1 MVRAD
6 TLDLQDQDAPTA
18 AEHHKHIEGDTIAPH
33 QAAQFQHVQ
42 EERRSEEETLAD
54 AWNMAGQHGNDQ
66 TANGKAESEVE
77 KKADGTNAA
86 EAQDGTDDED
96 DDDDMM
102 DRMSSSPS
110 IEDGAFL
117 QFSPTVAATM
127 SCEGP
132 GIPQHAES
140 QRATFNQSPTP
151 TLESSPFAETPRHM
165 PLRLGISASQSMA
178 DQQSTDEDIL
188 SPSIHTPETS
198 PIITTAVYGRFFSAS
213 SRHHRLTGR
222 YGSESGP
229 GLDHALD
236 LDDEGYSDG
245 ASDLGITTTDYSDK
259 IDQEETEA
267 QKLDG
272 TQLPVSGNAFA
283 QQQGVRAART
293 TVHTPPVFQDE
304 ENDNIQHTHLV
315 IDEQLLN
322 PRLSLISCGDD
333 DQWESDTSQEWTKQD
348 YEDDDADAFLN
359 LDDRFIDS
367 GWGGECLRDTE
378 DIDFEFVY
386 ALHTFVATVEGQAN
400 ATKGDTMVLLDDS
413 NSYWWLVRVVK
424 DSSIGLYFNED
435 LLPVHWLTRSRQD
448 IYPLS
453 TLRHPRNV
461 SRDSTN
467 IATSTFVCS
476 SSHHYSK
483 LC

>member
-66 TANGKAESEVE
+66 AANGKPEAEAE
-77 KKADGTNAA
+77 KKVDGANAA
-86 EAQDGTDDED
+86 EAQDGTDEED

-117 QFSPTVAATM
+117 QFSPTVAASM

-132 GIPQHAES
+132 GTPQHAES

-151 TLESSPFAETPRHM
+151 TLDSSPFAETPRHM
-165 PLRLGISASQSMA
+165 PLRLGISTSQSMA

-188 SPSIHTPETS
+188 SPSILTPETS
-198 PIITTAVYGRFFSAS
+198 PLITTAVFGRVYSAS
-213 SRHHRLTGR
+213 SRHHRLIGR
-222 YGSESGP
+222 YGSECGP
-229 GLDHALD
+229 GLDRALD

-245 ASDLGITTTDYSDK
+245 GSDFGEPTADYSNR
-259 IDQEETEA
+259 IDHEEMDE
-267 QKLDG
+267 QSSYV
-272 TQLPVSGNAFA
+272 TQLQLRGNAFA
-283 QQQGVRAART
+283 QQHSVRAARPN
-293 TVHTPPVFQDE
+293 VHTPPAFDDDE
-304 ENDNIQHTHLV
+304 TDNMQHAHLI

-322 PRLSLISCGDD
+322 PRLSLISCGDE

-424 DSSIGLYFNED
+424 DSSIGVYLYED
-435 LLPVHWLTRSRQD
+435 
-448 IYPLS
+448 
-453 TLRHPRNV
+453 
-461 SRDSTN
+461 
-467 IATSTFVCS
+467 
-476 SSHHYSK
+476 
-483 LC
+483 

>member
-18 AEHHKHIEGDTIAPH
+18 AEHHKHIEGDGIAPH

-66 TANGKAESEVE
+66 GVNGNSKADAEAE
-77 KKADGTNAA
+77 KKVDGTNT
-86 EAQDGTDDED
+86 EAQEGTDEED

-117 QFSPTVAATM
+117 QISPTIAAST

-132 GIPQHAES
+132 GTPQHADF

-151 TLESSPFAETPRHM
+151 TLDSSPFAETPRHM
-165 PLRLGISASQSMA
+165 PLRLGISTPQSMA

-198 PIITTAVYGRFFSAS
+198 PLITTAVFGRFYSAS
-213 SRHHRLTGR
+213 FQHHRLTGR
-222 YGSESGP
+222 YGSESGL
-229 GLDHALD
+229 GFEHALD
-236 LDDEGYSDG
+236 LDDEGFSDG
-245 ASDLGITTTDYSDK
+245 GSDFGVTAADYSDK
-259 IDQEETEA
+259 TDQREMDEQVPDA
-267 QKLDG
+267 
-272 TQLPVSGNAFA
+272 TQLRVSGNAFA
-283 QQQGVRAART
+283 QQHGLRAARPN
-293 TVHTPPVFQDE
+293 VHTPPAFDDHVSS
-304 ENDNIQHTHLV
+304 NMQHTHLIV
-315 IDEQLLN
+315 DDQLLN
-322 PRLSLISCGDD
+322 PRLSLISYDD
-333 DQWESDTSQEWTKQD
+333 DQWESDSSQEWTKQD

-424 DSSIGLYFNED
+424 DSSIGVYLLED
-435 LLPVHWLTRSRQD
+435 VYPIRRLTRSHQAT
-448 IYPLS
+448 YPLN
-453 TLRHPRNV
+453 TLRHPQNV
-461 SRDSTN
+461 WHDSTN
-467 IATSTFVCS
+467 IATLTFVCFS
-476 SSHHYSK
+476 CADYAIV
-483 LC
+483 C

>member
-54 AWNMAGQHGNDQ
+54 AWNMAGQHGSDQ
-66 TANGKAESEVE
+66 AANGKPEAEAE
-77 KKADGTNAA
+77 KKVDGTNAA
-86 EAQDGTDDED
+86 EAQEGTDDED

-117 QFSPTVAATM
+117 KYSLTVAASM
-127 SCEGP
+127 SCKGP
-132 GIPQHAES
+132 GTPQHAES

-151 TLESSPFAETPRHM
+151 TLDSSPFAETPRHM
-165 PLRLGISASQSMA
+165 PLRLGISTSQSMA
-178 DQQSTDEDIL
+178 DRQSTDEDIL
-188 SPSIHTPETS
+188 SPSIYTPETS
-198 PIITTAVYGRFFSAS
+198 PLITTAVFGRFYSAS

-245 ASDLGITTTDYSDK
+245 GSDFGVSTADYSNR
-259 IDQEETEA
+259 IDQEKMDE
-267 QKLDG
+267 QPLDA
-272 TQLPVSGNAFA
+272 TQLQLRGNAFA
-283 QQQGVRAART
+283 QQHGIRAARPN
-293 TVHTPPVFQDE
+293 VHTPPAFDDE
-304 ENDNIQHTHLV
+304 TDNMRHTDLI

-333 DQWESDTSQEWTKQD
+333 DQWESDSSQEWTKQD

-424 DSSIGLYFNED
+424 DSSIGVYLYEGLF
-435 LLPVHWLTRSRQD
+435 PIRWLTWSHQD
-448 IYPLS
+448 TYPLS

-461 SRDSTN
+461 LHDSTN
-467 IATSTFVCS
+467 IATLTFVCS
-476 SSHHYSK
+476 SDAHY
-483 LC
+483 CRTY